1 MAYLILKDERTY
13 ADEWDDE
20 GKFYEFDPSDKGSV
34 DRIHQILSLRK
45 YGVIQNS
52 ETVLAGICEKT
63 ITPAPPVKVKT
74 FATRLLEQAKKF
86 LSSSP
91 NSRKRILRKQLPAV
105 PVYSCKCLSAQS
117 PLQ

>member
-13 ADEWDDE
+13 ADEWDDAE
-20 GKFYEFDPSDKGSV
+20 KFYEFDPSDKGSV

-52 ETVLAGICEKT
+52 ETVLAGICEET

-74 FATRLLEQAKKF
+74 LTRRFLEQAKKF
-86 LSSSP
+86 LNSP
-91 NSRKRILRKQLPAV
+91 QGSRKKILRKQPPAV
-105 PVYSCKCLSAQS
+105 PVYACKCFSVQS
-117 PLQ
+117 SS